1 MIAEL
6 YGKKDGCSKGIGGS
20 MHLIDT
26 KVNFMGTSSIVGNSI
41 PISVGLGLS
50 LNLKKQNNIS
60 YSFFGDG
67 AMEEGVFYESLNFAA

>member
-6 YGKKDGCSKGIGGS
+6 YGKKDGCFKGIGGS

-26 KVNFMGTSSIVGNSI
+26 KANFMGTSSIVGNSI

-50 LNLKKQNNIS
+50 LNLKNKIILVIL
-60 YSFFGDG
+60 FGDG
-67 AMEEGVFYESLNFAA
+67 AMEEGVFMSH